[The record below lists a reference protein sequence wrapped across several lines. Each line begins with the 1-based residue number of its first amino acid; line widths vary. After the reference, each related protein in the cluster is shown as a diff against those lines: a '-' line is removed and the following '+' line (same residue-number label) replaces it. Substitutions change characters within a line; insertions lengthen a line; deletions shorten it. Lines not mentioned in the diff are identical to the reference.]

1 MSPISEL
8 PFFPAPPVPP
18 PGAGYKSAKAG
29 ADAAQPQSVATAAV
43 QEEPPAA
50 RRQASELTRSQ
61 SAELRLKRNRLEEGP
76 SPSGP
81 GSPEA
86 ELSFGDFIDLINPL
100 HHIPIIGTIYR
111 AITGDEIGGPAKIL
125 GGMLFGGPI
134 GFIAAAFDTIL
145 TQATGR
151 DLGETVVAAFIG
163 SDAAPA
169 VQVADAPDIES
180 PDIESPKIQSMAAP
194 EASIQDGAS
203 EVNPVTDNGVPSPIT
218 SYKDPFGLHRKAIAP
233 IAATPGALLPIE
245 VTSAALPPGPLAAA
259 IPNAGPKPVAIAG
272 VVDGETDRTQSA
284 QGGIPLRPVSPGPG
298 ALPVPIVVRPVSAD
312 AFRPGTQRLIPNFAA
327 TDRGFTERMLEALD
341 KYQAQA
347 TERLRDKNHATD
359 RLDLEL

>member
-1 MSPISEL
+1 
-8 PFFPAPPVPP
+8 V
-18 PGAGYKSAKAG
+18 AKAP
-29 ADAAQPQSVATAAV
+29 A

-50 RRQASELTRSQ
+50 RSQASELTRSQ
-61 SAELRLKRNRLEEGP
+61 SAELRLKKNRLEDLPSTTGAGGP
-76 SPSGP
+76 
-81 GSPEA
+81 EV

-100 HHIPIIGTIYR
+100 QHIPIVSTIYR

-151 DLGETVVAAFIG
+151 DLGESVVAAFVDG
-163 SDAAPA
+163 DAAPA
-169 VQVADAPDIES
+169 VQVADAPEIES
-180 PDIESPKIQSMAAP
+180 PDIESPEIESPEIESVAAA
-194 EASIQDGAS
+194 EHAIQDGAS
-203 EVNPVTDNGVPSPIT
+203 EVNPVTENIVPGPIT
-218 SYKDPFGLHRKAIAP
+218 DHKDPFGLRRGAIAP
-233 IAATPGALLPIE
+233 IAATPGALLPVE

-259 IPNAGPKPVAIAG
+259 VPNAGPKPVAIEG
-272 VVDGETDRTQSA
+272 VADGETGRAQSA
-284 QGGIPLRPVSPGPG
+284 HGELSLGPVSPGPG
-298 ALPVPIVVRPVSAD
+298 ALPLPIVVRPASAD
-312 AFRPGTQRLIPNFAA
+312 AAGPGPQHPAPNFGA

-347 TERLRDKNHATD
+347 TERLRNNSQTTD